1 MIVIGLCG
9 GSGSGKTSVCQTV
22 LSRGIPVFASD
33 DEYHRLIGAPSDCT
47 RALAAAFG
55 DKVLNKQGGID
66 RRAVSRLVFSDRP
79 DAKDNLRRLNEIA
92 HQYVCEAFL
101 TWKHRQEKEGA
112 DIVVLEA
119 PLLFES
125 GMNRLCTVTVAV
137 TAPKEIRIARIVARD
152 GITEQEA
159 AARIEAQCSDEVLT
173 RLCDYTV
180 QNTGTMNEVQD
191 RINQLFNQI
200 LNDRG

>member
-47 RALAAAFG
+47 RALAATFG
-55 DKVLNKQGGID
+55 DKVLNEQGGID

-79 DAKDNLRRLNEIA
+79 DAKDHLRRLN
-92 HQYVCEAFL
+92 
-101 TWKHRQEKEGA
+101 
-112 DIVVLEA
+112 
-119 PLLFES
+119 
-125 GMNRLCTVTVAV
+125 
-137 TAPKEIRIARIVARD
+137 EIRIARIVARD